1 MGSSSSKLNCSSS
14 SGGGNSSPI
23 ISNFKSCHSLDS
35 SQHKPSACLCVAVM
49 APLTLLLLLPL
60 LSLSPCVV
68 LHTQVVFTHSLTG
81 FPSKL
86 QENKLP
92 QQQQQQQAHK
102 YVMCCEK
109 EERERE
115 RIGSSHHPDSV
126 SSTKSGSRSSL
137 VAEQEKESRQK

>member
-14 SGGGNSSPI
+14 SGGGNDDGGNSSPI

-109 EERERE
+109 EKGE

-137 VAEQEKESRQK
+137 VAE

>member
-1 MGSSSSKLNCSSS
+1 M
-14 SGGGNSSPI
+14 
-23 ISNFKSCHSLDS
+23 
-35 SQHKPSACLCVAVM
+35 AVM

-92 QQQQQQQAHK
+92 QQQQQQAHK

-109 EERERE
+109 EKGEENREPP
-115 RIGSSHHPDSV
+115 HHPDSV

-137 VAEQEKESRQK
+137 VAERE